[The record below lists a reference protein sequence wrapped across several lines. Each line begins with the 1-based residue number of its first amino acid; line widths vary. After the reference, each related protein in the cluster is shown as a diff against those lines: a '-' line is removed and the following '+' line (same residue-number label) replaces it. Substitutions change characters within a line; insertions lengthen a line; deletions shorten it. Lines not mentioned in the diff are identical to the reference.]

1 MKAIVRKVSSS
12 FEKALAKYFGSGP
25 TDLNKAISQHEAY
38 VNKLVEFGV
47 SVKVIDSHSEYPDC
61 CFVEDHAIVAG
72 DSALLTNVGHDSRLG
87 ERKEIEEAL
96 NEDLNLEYMSKGARM
111 DGGDVLRFGN
121 KFLVGHSKRTN
132 RQGIEDLGKFLQKRN
147 YGLHVVEVPPESL
160 HLISVCTSPI
170 HGKLLAPEGWFSE
183 SDFPTDSEIIWVPK
197 EEAYAANVL
206 PFGNKIMM
214 AKGYQF
220 THNILQNL
228 NLEVHEMEMSQFREA
243 DGSLT
248 CLSVLYD

>member
-12 FEKALAKYFGSGP
+12 FEHALANFFGSGP
-25 TDLNKAISQHEAY
+25 TDLSEALVQHDAY
-38 VNKLVEFGV
+38 VSKLIDFGV
-47 SVKVIDSHSEYPDC
+47 SVRLIPSHSGYPDC

-72 DSALLTNVGHDSRLG
+72 DSALLTNAGHDSRLG
-87 ERKEIEEAL
+87 ERKEIENAL
-96 NEDLNLEYMSKGARM
+96 SSDLNLEYMSKGARM
-111 DGGDVLRFGN
+111 DGGDVLKFGD

-132 RQGIEDLGKFLQKRN
+132 RKGIEDLEKFLSSRN

-160 HLISVCTSPI
+160 HLISVCTSPVP
-170 HGKLLAPEGWFSE
+170 GKLLAPKGWFSE
-183 SDFPTDSEIIWVPK
+183 SDFPPEAEIIWIPK

-206 PFGNKIMM
+206 PIGDKVMM
-214 AKGYQF
+214 AKGYNS
-220 THNILQNL
+220 TLKILHNL

>member
-12 FEKALAKYFGSGP
+12 FKKALAKYFGSGP
-25 TDLNKAISQHEAY
+25 TDLNEAISQHEAY

-96 NEDLNLEYMSKGARM
+96 NEELNLEYMSKGARM

-132 RQGIEDLGKFLQKRN
+132 RQGIEDLDKFLQKRN

-160 HLISVCTSPI
+160 HLISVCTSPV

-206 PFGNKIMM
+206 PFGSKIMM

-220 THNILQNL
+220 TLKILQNL

>member
-1 MKAIVRKVSSS
+1 MRAIVRKVSSS

-25 TDLNKAISQHEAY
+25 TNLNESVKQHEAY

-47 SVKVIDSHSEYPDC
+47 SVREIDSHPDYPDC

-72 DSALLTNVGHDSRLG
+72 DSAMLTNAGHDSRLG
-87 ERKEIEEAL
+87 ERKEVEDAL
-96 NEDLNLEYMSKGARM
+96 NVDLNLEYMSEGARM
-111 DGGDVLRFGN
+111 DGGDVLKFGN
-121 KFLVGHSKRTN
+121 TFLVGHSKRTN
-132 RQGIEDLGKFLQKRN
+132 QKGIGDLERFLSDRN

-160 HLISVCTSPI
+160 HLISICTSPAP
-170 HGKLLAPEGWFSE
+170 GKLLAPEGWFRE
-183 SDFPTDSEIIWVPK
+183 SDFPSEADIIWVPK

-206 PFGNKIMM
+206 PFGNRVMM

-220 THNILQNL
+220 TLEILKNL

>member
-25 TDLNKAISQHEAY
+25 TDLNEAISQHEAY

-72 DSALLTNVGHDSRLG
+72 DSALLTNAGHDSRLG

-132 RQGIEDLGKFLQKRN
+132 SQGIEDLDKFLQKRN
-147 YGLHVVEVPPESL
+147 YRLHVVEVPPESL
-160 HLISVCTSPI
+160 HLISVCTSPV

>member
-1 MKAIVRKVSSS
+1 MRAIVRKVSSS

-25 TDLNKAISQHEAY
+25 TSLNESVKQHEAY

-47 SVKVIDSHSEYPDC
+47 SVREIDSHPDYPDC
-61 CFVEDHAIVAG
+61 CFVEDHAIVVE
-72 DSALLTNVGHDSRLG
+72 DSVLMTNAGHDSRLG
-87 ERKEIEEAL
+87 ERKEVESAL
-96 NEDLNLEYMSKGARM
+96 NDDLNLEYMAEGARM
-111 DGGDVLRFGN
+111 DGGDVLRFGDM
-121 KFLVGHSKRTN
+121 FLVGHSKRTN
-132 RQGIEDLGKFLQKRN
+132 RKGIQDLERFLSERN

-160 HLISVCTSPI
+160 HLISICTSPVP
-170 HGKLLAPEGWFSE
+170 GKLLAPEGWFRE
-183 SDFPTDSEIIWVPK
+183 SDFPSEAEILWVPN

-206 PFGNKIMM
+206 PFGNKVMV

-220 THNILQNL
+220 TLETLKNL

-248 CLSVLYD
+248 CLSLLYD

>member
-12 FEKALAKYFGSGP
+12 FENALAKYFGSGP
-25 TDLNKAISQHEAY
+25 TSLNESVKQHEAY

-47 SVKVIDSHSEYPDC
+47 SVREIDSHPDYPDC

-72 DSALLTNVGHDSRLG
+72 DSAMLTNAGHDSRLG
-87 ERKEIEEAL
+87 ERKEVEDAL
-96 NEDLNLEYMSKGARM
+96 NVDLNLEYMSEGARM
-111 DGGDVLRFGN
+111 DGGDVLKFGN
-121 KFLVGHSKRTN
+121 TFLVGHSKRTN
-132 RQGIEDLGKFLQKRN
+132 QKGIGDLERFLSDRN
-147 YGLHVVEVPPESL
+147 YGLHVVQVPPESL
-160 HLISVCTSPI
+160 HLISICTSPAP
-170 HGKLLAPEGWFSE
+170 GKLLAPESWFRE
-183 SDFPTDSEIIWVPK
+183 SDFPSEAEIIWVPK

-206 PFGNKIMM
+206 PFGNRVMM

-220 THNILQNL
+220 TLEILRNL

>member
-25 TDLNKAISQHEAY
+25 TSLNESVKQHEDY

-47 SVKVIDSHSEYPDC
+47 SVREIDSHPDYPDC

-72 DSALLTNVGHDSRLG
+72 DSAMLTNAGHDSRLG
-87 ERKEIEEAL
+87 ERKEVEDAL
-96 NEDLNLEYMSKGARM
+96 NVDLNLEYMSEGARM
-111 DGGDVLRFGN
+111 DGGDVLKFGN
-121 KFLVGHSKRTN
+121 TFLVGHSKRTN
-132 RQGIEDLGKFLQKRN
+132 QKGIGDLKRFLSDRN
-147 YGLHVVEVPPESL
+147 YGLHVIQVPPESL
-160 HLISVCTSPI
+160 HLISICTSPAP
-170 HGKLLAPEGWFSE
+170 GKLLAPEGWFRE
-183 SDFPTDSEIIWVPK
+183 SDFPSEADIIWVPK

-206 PFGNKIMM
+206 PFGNRVMM

-220 THNILQNL
+220 TLEILENL

>member
-25 TDLNKAISQHEAY
+25 TDLNKAISQHEEY

-72 DSALLTNVGHDSRLG
+72 DSALLTNAGHDSRLG

-132 RQGIEDLGKFLQKRN
+132 RQGIEDLDKFLQKRN
-147 YGLHVVEVPPESL
+147 YGLHVVEVPPKSL
-160 HLISVCTSPI
+160 HLISVCTSPV